1 MIETTTMDPCQLGHC
16 FINGW
21 CRCGARMLDYKPL
34 TNLTVSAPRE
44 LTQGEMTS
52 LERVAAYRA
61 LVGQQQSEI
70 RRLRSILRDLRDQT
84 APESSAAALIEQG
97 LEGKP

>member
-1 MIETTTMDPCQLGHC
+1 MSDYNTGVGLGL
-16 FINGW
+16 
-21 CRCGARMLDYKPL
+21 RDLSP
-34 TNLTVSAPRE
+34 
-44 LTQGEMTS
+44 GEMAS
-52 LERVAAYRA
+52 LERIAAYRA